1 MTLRGVWIRWVVVVT
16 AGESAGFIGPA
27 IVGAATADSPGAVA
41 ASAAAGI
48 IEGTVLGVSQWF
60 VLSLVIPFMPML
72 VWVSVT
78 AASAFLAYLI
88 GCLPSLTAGVWA
100 QAPVV
105 VTAASAVGLGGALLA
120 SMSIPQ
126 AMVLRAYGMR
136 ASWRCVVWASGSWV
150 AGLLVFLLTATPLWQ
165 PGQPFSVTV
174 MIGIIAGIAMAM
186 TVAAFSGF
194 GVVQLTKDA
203 RSGKLTP

>member
-1 MTLRGVWIRWVVVVT
+1 
-16 AGESAGFIGPA
+16 
-27 IVGAATADSPGAVA
+27 
-41 ASAAAGI
+41 
-48 IEGTVLGVSQWF
+48 
-60 VLSLVIPFMPML
+60 
-72 VWVSVT
+72 
-78 AASAFLAYLI
+78 
-88 GCLPSLTAGVWA
+88 
-100 QAPVV
+100 
-105 VTAASAVGLGGALLA
+105 
-120 SMSIPQ
+120 
-126 AMVLRAYGMR
+126 MR